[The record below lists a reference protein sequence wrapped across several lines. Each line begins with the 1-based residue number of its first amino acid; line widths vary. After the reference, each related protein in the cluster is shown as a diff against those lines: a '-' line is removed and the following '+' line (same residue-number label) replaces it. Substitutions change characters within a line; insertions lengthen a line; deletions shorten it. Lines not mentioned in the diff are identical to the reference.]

1 MVIKGLAKWI
11 LPVYHPYVRD
21 YTTRFNVY
29 YGGAGS
35 GKSHF
40 VMQKV
45 LLKCLAY
52 KRKLLVVRKVG
63 NTLKDSVWAM
73 CLKLLYQM
81 PQVIKS
87 VNKSE
92 YTIELINGTIIL
104 FKGFDDPEK
113 IKSIEGI
120 TDIVVEEASELTEDD
135 FDQLNLRLR
144 AKSGM
149 LQIHLMFNPVS
160 KANWVYKRFF
170 ANGTPEDTVIVHTT
184 YKDNPYLPK
193 EYIDSLLRLERTN
206 PAYYKIYVMGDFA
219 TLDKLVFPVKTVRL
233 VSQEEVKDLLFW
245 IGMDFG
251 YTNDPTA
258 ITWGYCDPANLKLYI
273 TGEYNKHGMTN
284 DVIAATITDLGFAKE
299 RIVADSAEQKSIAE
313 LRHFGLSRITSAVKG
328 PDSVKNGIDRI
339 QRYDIIIDERCTNT
353 IEEFDNYTWKKDRK
367 TGEYINEPVDT
378 FNHHIDSI
386 RYGTQNVMKQKIRT
400 EEELAGYIFL

>member
-1 MVIKGLAKWI
+1 MVIKGLANWI
-11 LPVYHPYVRD
+11 LPVYYPYVRD
-21 YTTRFNVY
+21 YQTRFNVF

-45 LLKCLAY
+45 LLKCLQY

-81 PQVIKS
+81 PAVIKS
-87 VNKSE
+87 INKSE

-120 TDIVVEEASELTEDD
+120 TDIIVEEASELTEDD

-144 AKSGM
+144 ADSGM

-170 ANGTPEDTVIVHTT
+170 ADGTPEDTVVIHTT

-206 PAYYKIYVMGDFA
+206 PAYFKIYVLGDFA

-233 VSQEEVKDLLFW
+233 VSEEEVKGLLFW
-245 IGMDFG
+245 VGMDFG

-258 ITWGYCDPANLKLYI
+258 ITWGYCDTKNLKLYI
-273 TGEYNKHGMTN
+273 TGEYNKTGMTN
-284 DVIAATITDLGFAKE
+284 DVIATTLINLGLSKE
-299 RIVADSAEQKSIAE
+299 RIVADAAEPKSIAE
-313 LRHFGLSRITSAVKG
+313 LRRSGINRIIGAAKG

-353 IEEFDNYTWKKDRK
+353 IEEFDNYTWKKDKK
-367 TGEYINEPVDT
+367 TGEYINEPVDS
-378 FNHHIDSI
+378 FNHHIDSV
-386 RYGTQNVMKQKIRT
+386 RYGTQNVMKQKMHT
-400 EEELAGYIFL
+400 DEELAGYMFL